1 MLLQFDQRRRI
12 TGEWQRNKGFVCVQ
26 DRISV
31 GCMRTHNRLVLPFRP
46 SLPFALLVALLIVLW
61 IAGGASRADALGQ
74 TVVRASTW
82 LSVIVA
88 ILFSGR
94 PSVGTA
100 RPVALIL
107 LAATVLVLLQLVP
120 LPPDIWQS
128 LPGRRILTE
137 AAAASGQTQPW
148 RPWSIV
154 PAATLNALSSLIVP
168 TAALIFVA
176 GLKESERAL
185 LLPLILCL
193 AAASTMVGLL
203 QFSGVALDNPLINES
218 PGQVS
223 GNFANRNH
231 FAVFL
236 ALGCLVAPIWAT
248 LNGRRPGWRGPAAF
262 GLVLLFVLT
271 ILASGSRA
279 GLILG
284 LLALVLGPVIAQRGI
299 RSALRKYPRWALPT
313 LIAGVV
319 SGIAILVLASV
330 AANRAVSIDRLFWA
344 DEGQDMRSRGL
355 PTVLAMIRSYFP
367 AGSGLGGFD
376 PIFRMHEPFS
386 LLKPTYFNHAH
397 NDLLEIVLDAGFPG
411 LLLLII
417 ALLWWLGASARAWQ
431 AGAGMQ
437 HALPKLG
444 SAMLLLIL
452 VASAFDYPARTPIM
466 MAIGIIAAIWLS
478 SGKPHHGKHGFTNEV
493 PAPIA
498 DASSRYS

>member
-1 MLLQFDQRRRI
+1 
-12 TGEWQRNKGFVCVQ
+12 
-26 DRISV
+26 
-31 GCMRTHNRLVLPFRP
+31 MRTHNRLVPRFRP
-46 SLPFALLVALLIVLW
+46 SLSLILLVALLIVLW
-61 IAGGASRADALGQ
+61 VAGGASRADALGQ
-74 TVVRASTW
+74 TVVRASAW
-82 LSVIVA
+82 LLVIVA
-88 ILFSGR
+88 ILFSER
-94 PSVGTA
+94 PAVGTA

-107 LAATVLVLLQLVP
+107 LAATALVLLQLVP
-120 LPPDIWQS
+120 LPPDVWQS
-128 LPGRRILTE
+128 LPGRRVLAE
-137 AAAASGQTQPW
+137 AAAASGQAQPW

-154 PAATLNALSSLIVP
+154 PGATLNALSSLIVP
-168 TAALIFVA
+168 AAVLVFGT
-176 GLKESERAL
+176 GLRGSERAL

-218 PGQVS
+218 AAQVS

-236 ALGCLVAPIWAT
+236 AFGCLVAPIWAT

-279 GLILG
+279 GLVLG

-299 RSALRKYPRWALPT
+299 RNALSEYPRWAFPA

-330 AANRAVSIDRLFWA
+330 AADRAVSIDRLFWA

-355 PTVLAMIRSYFP
+355 PTVLAMIRNYFP

-397 NDLLEIVLDAGFPG
+397 NDLLEIVLDAGLPG
-411 LLLLII
+411 LLLLSVG
-417 ALLWWLGASARAWQ
+417 LLWWLWASARAWQ
-431 AGAGMQ
+431 AGASMQ
-437 HALPKLG
+437 LALPKLG

-466 MAIGIIAAIWLS
+466 MAMGIIAAMWLS
-478 SGKPHHGKHGFTNEV
+478 SGKPLRGEHGFTNET

-498 DASSRYS
+498 EASSRYSGNASVHA